1 MGGIIVIIVII
12 LLIMRADNN
21 AKKQKQMQALQQERQ
36 QQTAYQ
42 QPVRQQQTAYTQP
55 VRQQQTVYQQ
65 PVRQQPY
72 ERTPKAV
79 PPAMKRS
86 AEPDIVKKAKKNV
99 NRFAG
104 EDVTLVQLQTEHQHS
119 EKVATAKAAYV
130 EKEEALHRQYHENPD
145 EFLQN
150 ENLLGSVEDLM
161 VKGYDGNLSF
171 ERDFLG
177 EGLDMINRFVV

>member
-36 QQTAYQ
+36 QQTAYT
-42 QPVRQQQTAYTQP
+42 QPVRQQTAYTQP

>member
-36 QQTAYQ
+36 E

-104 EDVTLVQLQTEHQHS
+104 EDVTLEQLQTEHQHS

>member
-36 QQTAYQ
+36 E
-42 QPVRQQQTAYTQP
+42 
-55 VRQQQTVYQQ
+55 RQQQTVYQQ
-65 PVRQQPY
+65 PVRQQQTAYQQPVRQQPY
-72 ERTPKAV
+72 EKTPKAV

-104 EDVTLVQLQTEHQHS
+104 EDVTLEQLQTEHQHS